1 MGKQAIFYLL
11 LLGLGPTGSAL
22 ALKDP
27 TQPTDP
33 ANYFGG
39 GKNKSAGSWSL
50 QSILSSPRRRIAV
63 INGTR
68 VKEGDRIGS
77 ARVVRITN
85 SHVLLNASGR
95 MLTLHLFPEP
105 LRVKP

>member
-1 MGKQAIFYLL
+1 MDKATVFYLV
-11 LLGLGPTGSAL
+11 LLGFGLIGSAQ

-33 ANYFGG
+33 VNYFGAHE
-39 GKNKSAGSWSL
+39 NQAAGNWSL
-50 QSILSSPRRRIAV
+50 QSILSSPQRRIAV

-77 ARVVRITN
+77 ARVVRILD
-85 SHVLLNASGR
+85 SRVLLDTRGR
-95 MLTLHLFPEP
+95 TLTLHLFPEP
-105 LRVKP
+105 LKVRP

>member
-1 MGKQAIFYLL
+1 MDKKSICALL
-11 LLGLGPTGSAL
+11 LLCPGLAGNAH

-33 ANYFGG
+33 NNYFG
-39 GKNKSAGSWSL
+39 SAESRSDNNWAL
-50 QSILSSPRRRIAV
+50 QSILSSPQRRIAV

-77 ARVVRITN
+77 ARVVRIRD
-85 SHVLLNASGR
+85 SHVVLNTRGR
-95 MLTLHLFPEP
+95 TLTLRLFPDSIKVRP
-105 LRVKP
+105 